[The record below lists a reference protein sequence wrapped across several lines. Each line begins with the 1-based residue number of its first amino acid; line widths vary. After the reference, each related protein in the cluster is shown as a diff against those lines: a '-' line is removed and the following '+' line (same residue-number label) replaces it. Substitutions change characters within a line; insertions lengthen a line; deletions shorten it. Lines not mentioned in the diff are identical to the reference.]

1 MAKGGEM
8 SWESHGKT
16 MENHGKTMENHGKTM
31 EHVGKMGIEPPKVE
45 IEHATCK
52 NWDFLDVLPEKN
64 ED

>member
-1 MAKGGEM
+1 MEKQ
-8 SWESHGKT
+8 WKT
-16 MENHGKTMENHGKTM
+16 MEKPWKTM

>member
-1 MAKGGEM
+1 
-8 SWESHGKT
+8 